1 MWNQELQTSHLQKK
15 IEEKKLF
22 FSLSLLVTLLV
33 LPSWIPFEWAQF
45 VLHPTSGGCFAF
57 WFPSFMEFHSLVNNI
72 PVLSF
77 WVCSQEKW
85 NIQLLA
91 IWLGVMEGLLYSIWG
106 YLVGLSIVWAQE
118 LGEAHGEQAFPGI
131 LKHSP
136 GFFCSNDERFACD

>member
-1 MWNQELQTSHLQKK
+1 
-15 IEEKKLF
+15 
-22 FSLSLLVTLLV
+22 
-33 LPSWIPFEWAQF
+33 
-45 VLHPTSGGCFAF
+45 
-57 WFPSFMEFHSLVNNI
+57 MEFHSLMNNI

-136 GFFCSNDERFACD
+136 GFFGSNNERFACD